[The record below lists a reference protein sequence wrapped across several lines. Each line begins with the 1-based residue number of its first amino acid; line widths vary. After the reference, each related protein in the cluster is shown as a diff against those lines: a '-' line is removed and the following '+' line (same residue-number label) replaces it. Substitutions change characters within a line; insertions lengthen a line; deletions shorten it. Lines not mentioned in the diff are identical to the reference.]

1 METGVNKPA
10 TAAYHCSAL
19 LSELHCRR
27 RVEENVRFILQK
39 LQGFFAQT
47 ETIVFEVAR
56 NCNKFLLQS
65 WMGIPDIVE
74 YLN

>member
-1 METGVNKPA
+1 MF
-10 TAAYHCSAL
+10 
-19 LSELHCRR
+19 SELHCRR

-47 ETIVFEVAR
+47 ETIFFEVAR
-56 NCNKFLLQS
+56 NCNKFRLES

-74 YLN
+74 YLNKKQ